1 MKTKRKERVTTV
13 RWDISHVLAAV
24 PGDTLTDKA
33 KAIGV
38 SRQLV
43 HVWARRKSR
52 PGRKF
57 ARRLARITGLP
68 ASEILGVTTQE
79 GMR

>member
-1 MKTKRKERVTTV
+1 MKKKERTV
-13 RWDISHVLAAV
+13 IVRYDIEHVLAAV
-24 PGDTLTDKA
+24 PGDTFTDKA
-33 KAIGV
+33 RTIGV